1 MSRALITGVGGFL
14 GSHLAEFLVAQGV
27 AVWGTVHRD
36 TTNIEHLQPGLT
48 VLPCDI
54 LDKQRLTAVLAEL
67 QPDVVVHLAAHT
79 SPVRS
84 WQDADTTFR
93 VNVSGTLCL
102 LDAVRVAGSDP
113 VVVVACSSAEYGLAS
128 ENGVPVKESGEFQ
141 PASPYGVSKVAA
153 DLLSRLYWQAYG
165 TKVVRVRPFFIVG
178 PRKTGDVCSDFA
190 RGIVAVEKG
199 RSDSVSVG
207 NLEAVRDFLDVRD
220 AVSALWLLAEKGA
233 PGEVYNLCSGVGR
246 PVREVLELLISLA
259 GNNIRYQVVPEKLRC
274 HDVRTCIGD
283 NGKLK
288 TLGWRPEIPLE
299 KTLADML
306 DYWREAEQEMR
317 HHNGGVSPT
326 GL

>member
-1 MSRALITGVGGFL
+1 VGGFL
-14 GSHLAEFLVAQGV
+14 GSHLAEFLLAQGLPV
-27 AVWGTVHRD
+27 GGTVHRD
-36 TTNIEHLQPGLT
+36 TTNIERLQPGLS
-48 VLPCDI
+48 VLRCDI
-54 LDKQRLTAVLAEL
+54 LDKQRLAAVVAEL
-67 QPDVVVHLAAHT
+67 EPDVVVHLAAHT
-79 SPVRS
+79 SPVLS
-84 WQDADTTFR
+84 WQDAETTFR

-102 LDAVRVAGSDP
+102 LDAIREAGSEP

-128 ENGVPVKESGEFQ
+128 ENGIPIKESGEFH

-165 TKVVRVRPFFIVG
+165 MRIVRVRPFFVVG

-190 RGIVAVEKG
+190 RGVVAVEKG

-246 PVREVLELLISLA
+246 PVREVLELLIALA
-259 GNNIRYQVVPEKLRC
+259 GNNIRYQVAPEKMRS

-283 NGKLK
+283 NSKLR
-288 TLGWRPEIPLE
+288 TLGWRPQIPLE

-306 DYWREAEQEMR
+306 DYWRELEQEQR
-317 HHNGGVSPT
+317 HDNGGASPAS
-326 GL
+326 L